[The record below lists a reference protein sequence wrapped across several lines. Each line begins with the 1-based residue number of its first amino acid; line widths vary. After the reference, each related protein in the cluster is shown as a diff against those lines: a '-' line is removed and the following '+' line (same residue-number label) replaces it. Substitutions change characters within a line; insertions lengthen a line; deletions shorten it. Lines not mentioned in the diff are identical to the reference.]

1 MLDKMQLF
9 GKHNNP
15 QPSQRPG
22 APAMRRPGETAAPA
36 TMAPPRPEA
45 TPTPSTAEAKAA
57 GKAEALQGSKL
68 IVGPDIKLK
77 GAEISD
83 CGTLV
88 VEGRVEAV
96 LDSLAIQIAEQG
108 AFSGRVVIDV
118 AEIHGHFEGDLLA
131 RKKLVVHSTG
141 QVSGKIRYGKI
152 VIEEGGEVSGDVRSL
167 ASEQAA
173 TSVSAAPDDAKRAEL
188 IGIDAAASRPRQAFQ
203 K

>member
-9 GKHNNP
+9 GKHNESP
-15 QPSQRPG
+15 SSQRPG
-22 APAMRRPGETAAPA
+22 MQAARKPGETAVPSTAAPRPEPAPAPA
-36 TMAPPRPEA
+36 TAKTEA
-45 TPTPSTAEAKAA
+45 RSETI
-57 GKAEALQGSKL
+57 QGSRL

-96 LDSLAIQIAEQG
+96 LDSQAIQIAEQG

-118 AEIHGHFEGDLLA
+118 AEIHGRFDGDLLA
-131 RKKLVVHSTG
+131 RKKLVVHATG
-141 QVSGKIRYGKI
+141 QVTGKIRYGKI

-167 ASEQAA
+167 ASEQQSA
-173 TSVSAAPDDAKRAEL
+173 VSAPAAPDEAKRPEL
-188 IGIDAAASRPRQAFQ
+188 VGVDVAAVRSRTAFQ

>member
-9 GKHNNP
+9 GKHNDP
-15 QPSQRPG
+15 QPQQRPG
-22 APAMRRPGETAAPA
+22 AASVRKPGETVNS
-36 TMAPPRPEA
+36 PPRPEPVPA
-45 TPTPSTAEAKAA
+45 AAPARAEARPDT
-57 GKAEALQGSKL
+57 LQGSRL

-96 LDSLAIQIAEQG
+96 LDSQAIQIAEQG

-173 TSVSAAPDDAKRAEL
+173 P
-188 IGIDAAASRPRQAFQ
+188 AASAVLDETKRPELVGLDSARPRTASFQ

>member
-9 GKHNNP
+9 GKHNEP
-15 QPSQRPG
+15 QSAQRPG
-22 APAMRRPGETAAPA
+22 APSARKPGEPAAPPA
-36 TMAPPRPEA
+36 AAPRPEPA
-45 TPTPSTAEAKAA
+45 PVPAAAKADA
-57 GKAEALQGSKL
+57 KSETIQGSRL

-96 LDSLAIQIAEQG
+96 LDSQAIQIAEQG

-118 AEIHGHFEGDLLA
+118 AEIHGRFDGDLLA
-131 RKKLVVHSTG
+131 RKKLVVHATG
-141 QVSGKIRYGKI
+141 QVTGKIRYGKI

-173 TSVSAAPDDAKRAEL
+173 PSASAVPDETKRPEL
-188 IGIDAAASRPRQAFQ
+188 VGLDVTAVRSRAAFQ

>member
-9 GKHNNP
+9 GKHNEP
-15 QPSQRPG
+15 QPQQRPG
-22 APAMRRPGETAAPA
+22 TSAVRRPGESAASTTTVPSQPAPA
-36 TMAPPRPEA
+36 PAA
-45 TPTPSTAEAKAA
+45 AKAE
-57 GKAEALQGSKL
+57 GKPDTLQGSRL

-131 RKKLVVHSTG
+131 RKKLVVHATG
-141 QVSGKIRYGKI
+141 QVTGKIRYGKI

-173 TSVSAAPDDAKRAEL
+173 PPAPTTADETKRPEL
-188 IGIDAAASRPRQAFQ
+188 VGLDAARPRTASFQ

>member
-9 GKHNNP
+9 GKHNDP

-22 APAMRRPGETAAPA
+22 APAVRRPGEPA
-36 TMAPPRPEA
+36 TIAPQRPE
-45 TPTPSTAEAKAA
+45 PTPAPSSAEAKAA
-57 GKAEALQGSKL
+57 VKAEALQGSKL

-173 TSVSAAPDDAKRAEL
+173 TSASAAPDDAKRAEL
-188 IGIDAAASRPRQAFQ
+188 IGIDAAANRSRQAFQ

>member
-9 GKHNNP
+9 GKHNDP
-15 QPSQRPG
+15 QPQQRPG
-22 APAMRRPGETAAPA
+22 AAPVRKPGEPA
-36 TMAPPRPEA
+36 ISPPRPEPA
-45 TPTPSTAEAKAA
+45 PAPAAAKPEARPDT
-57 GKAEALQGSKL
+57 LQGSRL

-77 GAEISD
+77 GPEISD

-96 LDSLAIQIAEQG
+96 LDSQAIQIAEQG

-152 VIEEGGEVSGDVRSL
+152 VIEEGDEVSGDVRSL
-167 ASEQAA
+167 ASEQA
-173 TSVSAAPDDAKRAEL
+173 VP
-188 IGIDAAASRPRQAFQ
+188 AASAVLDETKRPELVGLDSARPRTASFQ

>member
-1 MLDKMQLF
+1 
-9 GKHNNP
+9 P
-15 QPSQRPG
+15 
-22 APAMRRPGETAAPA
+22 APAAA
-36 TMAPPRPEA
+36 
-45 TPTPSTAEAKAA
+45 
-57 GKAEALQGSKL
+57 KAEARSETIQGSRL

-96 LDSLAIQIAEQG
+96 LDSQAIQIAEQG

-118 AEIHGHFEGDLLA
+118 AEIHGRFDGDLLA
-131 RKKLVVHSTG
+131 RKKLVVHATG
-141 QVSGKIRYGKI
+141 QVTGKIRYGKI

-167 ASEQAA
+167 ASEQQAV
-173 TSVSAAPDDAKRAEL
+173 VSAPAAPDETKRPEL
-188 IGIDAAASRPRQAFQ
+188 VGLDVAAVRSRTAFQ

>member
-9 GKHNNP
+9 GKHNDP
-15 QPSQRPG
+15 QPQQRPG
-22 APAMRRPGETAAPA
+22 TPAVRRPGEPAAPA
-36 TMAPPRPEA
+36 ATLPPQPAPAPA
-45 TPTPSTAEAKAA
+45 AAKAEAKPDT
-57 GKAEALQGSKL
+57 LQGSRL

-96 LDSLAIQIAEQG
+96 LDSQSIQIAEQG
-108 AFSGRVVIDV
+108 SFSGRVVIDV
-118 AEIHGHFEGDLLA
+118 AEIHGRFEGDLMA
-131 RKKLVVHSTG
+131 RKKLVVHATG

-173 TSVSAAPDDAKRAEL
+173 PSTPPDEAKRPEL
-188 IGIDAAASRPRQAFQ
+188 VGLDSGRPRTASFQ

>member
-1 MLDKMQLF
+1 MLDKMQFF
-9 GKHNNP
+9 GKNESPSP
-15 QPSQRPG
+15 QRAGVS
-22 APAMRRPGETAAPA
+22 PARRPGEPA
-36 TMAPPRPEA
+36 VAPPRPEPVAVSAVAPAA
-45 TPTPSTAEAKAA
+45 TQ
-57 GKAEALQGSKL
+57 KAERTEAEPGSRL

-96 LDSLAIQIAEQG
+96 LDSQALQIAQKG

-118 AEIHGHFEGDLLA
+118 AEIQGRFEGDLLA
-131 RKKLVVHSTG
+131 RRKLVVHATG

-152 VIEEGGEVSGDVRSL
+152 VVEEGGDVSGDVRSL

-173 TSVSAAPDDAKRAEL
+173 PAAAPPDEPKRPEL
-188 IGIDAAASRPRQAFQ
+188 IGLDTVARPRPAFQ

>member
-9 GKHNNP
+9 GKHNDP
-15 QPSQRPG
+15 QPQPRPG
-22 APAMRRPGETAAPA
+22 AAPVRKPGEPVIS
-36 TMAPPRPEA
+36 PPRPEPVPA
-45 TPTPSTAEAKAA
+45 PAAAKPEARPDNN
-57 GKAEALQGSKL
+57 LQGSRL

-96 LDSLAIQIAEQG
+96 LDSQAIQIAEQG

-173 TSVSAAPDDAKRAEL
+173 PAASAAPDEAKRPEL
-188 IGIDAAASRPRQAFQ
+188 VGLDSSRPRTASFQ

>member
-9 GKHNNP
+9 GKHNDP
-15 QPSQRPG
+15 QPPQRPG
-22 APAMRRPGETAAPA
+22 APVTRRPGEPA
-36 TMAPPRPEA
+36 VMAPPRPEP
-45 TPTPSTAEAKAA
+45 TPTPLSAEAKAA

-88 VEGRVEAV
+88 VEGLVEAV

-118 AEIHGHFEGDLLA
+118 AEIHGRFDGDLLA

-167 ASEQAA
+167 TSEQAA
-173 TSVSAAPDDAKRAEL
+173 NSVSAAPDDAKRAEL
-188 IGIDAAASRPRQAFQ
+188 IGLEATANRPRPAFS

>member
-9 GKHNNP
+9 GKHNEP
-15 QPSQRPG
+15 QPPQRPG
-22 APAMRRPGETAAPA
+22 APVARKPGEPVPAAAP
-36 TMAPPRPEA
+36 TTPPRPESLPA
-45 TPTPSTAEAKAA
+45 VSAAAAKDD
-57 GKAEALQGSKL
+57 GKPETVQGSRL

-96 LDSLAIQIAEQG
+96 LDSKAIQIAEQG
-108 AFSGRVVIDV
+108 SFSGRVVIDV

-131 RKKLVVHSTG
+131 RKKLVVHATG

-167 ASEQAA
+167 ASEQA
-173 TSVSAAPDDAKRAEL
+173 VPAAPAALDETKRPEL
-188 IGIDAAASRPRQAFQ
+188 VGMDSARPRTASFQ

>member
-9 GKHNNP
+9 GKHNEP
-15 QPSQRPG
+15 QPQQRPG
-22 APAMRRPGETAAPA
+22 APAARRPGESATSTPAMPPQPAPA
-36 TMAPPRPEA
+36 PAA
-45 TPTPSTAEAKAA
+45 AKVE
-57 GKAEALQGSKL
+57 GKPDTLQGSRL

-96 LDSLAIQIAEQG
+96 LDSQSIQIAEQG
-108 AFSGRVVIDV
+108 TFSGRVVIDV
-118 AEIHGHFEGDLLA
+118 AEIHGRFEGDLMA
-131 RKKLVVHSTG
+131 RKKLVVHATG

-167 ASEQAA
+167 ASEQAVPA
-173 TSVSAAPDDAKRAEL
+173 ASAVLDETKRPEL
-188 IGIDAAASRPRQAFQ
+188 IGLDAARPRTASFQ

>member
-9 GKHNNP
+9 GKHNDP
-15 QPSQRPG
+15 QPPQRPG
-22 APAMRRPGETAAPA
+22 APAVRKPGETAALQ
-36 TMAPPRPEA
+36 PPRPEFSPA
-45 TPTPSTAEAKAA
+45 PSTTAAKA
-57 GKAEALQGSKL
+57 GDKAEALQGSKL

-88 VEGRVEAV
+88 VEGLVEAV

-118 AEIHGHFEGDLLA
+118 AEIHGRFDGDLLA

-167 ASEQAA
+167 TSEQTANA
-173 TSVSAAPDDAKRAEL
+173 VSSNPDEVKRAEQ
-188 IGIDAAASRPRQAFQ
+188 IGLETVANRPRPAFS

>member
-9 GKHNNP
+9 GKHNDP
-15 QPSQRPG
+15 QPPQRPG
-22 APAMRRPGETAAPA
+22 VPAARKPGEPGA
-36 TMAPPRPEA
+36 MAPPRPE
-45 TPTPSTAEAKAA
+45 PTPMPLSAEAKAA

-118 AEIHGHFEGDLLA
+118 AEIHGHFDGDLLA

-173 TSVSAAPDDAKRAEL
+173 KAAPEAPGDDKRAEL
-188 IGIDAAASRPRQAFQ
+188 IGIEAAANRPRPAFS

>member
-9 GKHNNP
+9 GKQNDP
-15 QPSQRPG
+15 QPHQRAG
-22 APAMRRPGETAAPA
+22 AMPVRKPGEAAV
-36 TMAPPRPEA
+36 APPRPEPA
-45 TPTPSTAEAKAA
+45 PAAPKTEARPEPAP
-57 GKAEALQGSKL
+57 GSRL

-96 LDSLAIQIAEQG
+96 LDSQAIQIAEQG

-141 QVSGKIRYGKI
+141 QVTGKIRYGKI

-173 TSVSAAPDDAKRAEL
+173 PPAATDEAKRPEL
-188 IGIDAAASRPRQAFQ
+188 VGLDSARPRTASFQ

>member
-9 GKHNNP
+9 GKHNDP
-15 QPSQRPG
+15 QPQQRPG
-22 APAMRRPGETAAPA
+22 APTTRRPGEPVIS
-36 TMAPPRPEA
+36 PPRPEPMPA
-45 TPTPSTAEAKAA
+45 AAPAKAEAKPDT
-57 GKAEALQGSKL
+57 LQGSRL

-96 LDSLAIQIAEQG
+96 LDSQAIQIAEQG

-118 AEIHGHFEGDLLA
+118 AEIHGRFEGDLLA

-141 QVSGKIRYGKI
+141 QVTGKIRYGKI

-173 TSVSAAPDDAKRAEL
+173 PAASSAPDEVKRAEL
-188 IGIDAAASRPRQAFQ
+188 VGLDAAASRPRAAYQ

>member
-1 MLDKMQLF
+1 MLDRMQLF
-9 GKHNNP
+9 GKHNEP
-15 QPSQRPG
+15 QPPQRPG
-22 APAMRRPGETAAPA
+22 AAPA
-36 TMAPPRPEA
+36 RKPGDVVPPAPRPE
-45 TPTPSTAEAKAA
+45 PQPLPP
-57 GKAEALQGSKL
+57 KAEARADPAQGSRL

-96 LDSLAIQIAEQG
+96 LDSLALQIAGQG

-141 QVSGKIRYGKI
+141 QVTGKIRYGKI

-173 TSVSAAPDDAKRAEL
+173 PAVSSGEGGKPEPVGL
-188 IGIDAAASRPRQAFQ
+188 DAARPRPALQ

>member
-9 GKHNNP
+9 GKHNDP
-15 QPSQRPG
+15 QPPQRPG
-22 APAMRRPGETAAPA
+22 TPVARRPGEPASPATQRPEPLPAPA
-36 TMAPPRPEA
+36 A
-45 TPTPSTAEAKAA
+45 SKA
-57 GKAEALQGSKL
+57 GDKPDNIQGSKL

-118 AEIHGHFEGDLLA
+118 AEIHGHFDGDLLA
-131 RKKLVVHSTG
+131 RTKLVVHATG

-167 ASEQAA
+167 ASERAA
-173 TSVSAAPDDAKRAEL
+173 TTASAGPDDAKRAEL
-188 IGIDAAASRPRQAFQ
+188 IGIDASAARPRQAFQ

>member
-9 GKHNNP
+9 GKHNEP
-15 QPSQRPG
+15 QPQQRPG
-22 APAMRRPGETAAPA
+22 VPAARRPGES
-36 TMAPPRPEA
+36 A
-45 TPTPSTAEAKAA
+45 TPTTTMPPQPAPAPAAAKAE
-57 GKAEALQGSKL
+57 GKPDTLQGSRL

-96 LDSLAIQIAEQG
+96 LDSLAIQIAEHG
-108 AFSGRVVIDV
+108 TFSGRVVIDV

-167 ASEQAA
+167 ASEQA
-173 TSVSAAPDDAKRAEL
+173 VPAAPGAPDETRRPEL
-188 IGIDAAASRPRQAFQ
+188 VGLDAARPRTASFQ

>member
-9 GKHNNP
+9 GKHNEP
-15 QPSQRPG
+15 QPQQRPG
-22 APAMRRPGETAAPA
+22 GASPVRRPGEPATAAA
-36 TMAPPRPEA
+36 PRPEPVPPPA
-45 TPTPSTAEAKAA
+45 PATAEAKPDTV
-57 GKAEALQGSKL
+57 QGSRL

-96 LDSLAIQIAEQG
+96 LDSMAIQIAERG

-131 RKKLVVHSTG
+131 RKKLVVHATG

-167 ASEQAA
+167 ASEQSATTVPQPSEDAA
-173 TSVSAAPDDAKRAEL
+173 RRSEL
-188 IGIDAAASRPRQAFQ
+188 IGLEAAASRLRPAVIA

>member
-9 GKHNNP
+9 GKHSDP
-15 QPSQRPG
+15 QPPQRPG
-22 APAMRRPGETAAPA
+22 MPPLRKPGEPA
-36 TMAPPRPEA
+36 SVTPTRPESMPPPA
-45 TPTPSTAEAKAA
+45 AAVTTAKA
-57 GKAEALQGSKL
+57 GDKSDNIQGSKL

-118 AEIHGHFEGDLLA
+118 AEIHGQFEGDLLA

-141 QVSGKIRYGKI
+141 KVSGKIRYGKI

-173 TSVSAAPDDAKRAEL
+173 ATASAGPDDAKRAEL
-188 IGIDAAASRPRQAFQ
+188 IGIDASAARPRQAFQ

>member
-9 GKHNNP
+9 GKHNES
-15 QPSQRPG
+15 QSSQRPG
-22 APAMRRPGETAAPA
+22 TPAARKPGEPAAPPA
-36 TMAPPRPEA
+36 AVPRPEPA
-45 TPTPSTAEAKAA
+45 PAPAA
-57 GKAEALQGSKL
+57 AKAEARSETIQGSRL

-96 LDSLAIQIAEQG
+96 LDSQAIQIAEQG

-118 AEIHGHFEGDLLA
+118 AEIHGRFDGDLLA
-131 RKKLVVHSTG
+131 RKKLVVHATG
-141 QVSGKIRYGKI
+141 QVTGKIRYGKI

-167 ASEQAA
+167 ASEQQAV
-173 TSVSAAPDDAKRAEL
+173 VSAPAAPDETKRPEL
-188 IGIDAAASRPRQAFQ
+188 VGLDVAAVRSRTAFQ

>member
-9 GKHNNP
+9 GKHNDP
-15 QPSQRPG
+15 QPQQRPG
-22 APAMRRPGETAAPA
+22 TQAVRRPGESVAPA
-36 TMAPPRPEA
+36 ATLPPQPAPAPA
-45 TPTPSTAEAKAA
+45 AAKAEAKPDT
-57 GKAEALQGSKL
+57 LQGSRL

-96 LDSLAIQIAEQG
+96 LDSQSIQIAEQG
-108 AFSGRVVIDV
+108 SFSGRVVIDV
-118 AEIHGHFEGDLLA
+118 AEIHGRFEGDLMA
-131 RKKLVVHSTG
+131 RKKLVVHATG

-167 ASEQAA
+167 ASEQAVA
-173 TSVSAAPDDAKRAEL
+173 SAPLDEAKRPEL
-188 IGIDAAASRPRQAFQ
+188 VGLDSARPRTASFQ

>member
-9 GKHNNP
+9 GKHNEP
-15 QPSQRPG
+15 QSAQRPG
-22 APAMRRPGETAAPA
+22 APSARKPGESAAPPA
-36 TMAPPRPEA
+36 AAVQRPEPA
-45 TPTPSTAEAKAA
+45 PAPAAAKADA
-57 GKAEALQGSKL
+57 KSETIQGSRL

-96 LDSLAIQIAEQG
+96 LDSQAIQIAEQG

-118 AEIHGHFEGDLLA
+118 AEIHGRFDGDLLA
-131 RKKLVVHSTG
+131 RKKLVVHATG
-141 QVSGKIRYGKI
+141 QVTGKIRYGKI

-173 TSVSAAPDDAKRAEL
+173 PAAAAPDEARRPEL
-188 IGIDAAASRPRQAFQ
+188 VGLDVAAVRPRPAFQ

>member
-9 GKHNNP
+9 GKQNEP
-15 QPSQRPG
+15 AQRPG
-22 APAMRRPGETAAPA
+22 AAPARKPGETVIS
-36 TMAPPRPEA
+36 PPRPEPVPA
-45 TPTPSTAEAKAA
+45 PAPARTEARPDAP
-57 GKAEALQGSKL
+57 QGSRL

-96 LDSLAIQIAEQG
+96 LDSQALQIAEQG
-108 AFSGRVVIDV
+108 AFSGRVVIEV

-131 RKKLVVHSTG
+131 RRKLVVHSTG

-173 TSVSAAPDDAKRAEL
+173 PPASPDEAKRPEL
-188 IGIDAAASRPRQAFQ
+188 VGLDSARPRTASFQ

>member
-9 GKHNNP
+9 GKHNEP
-15 QPSQRPG
+15 QPQQRPG
-22 APAMRRPGETAAPA
+22 APAARRPGESAASTTTMPPQPAPAPTAA
-36 TMAPPRPEA
+36 
-45 TPTPSTAEAKAA
+45 
-57 GKAEALQGSKL
+57 KAEGKPDTLQGSRL

-167 ASEQAA
+167 ASEQSATTVPQSPEDAA
-173 TSVSAAPDDAKRAEL
+173 RRSEL
-188 IGIDAAASRPRQAFQ
+188 IGLEAAASRLRPAVIA

>member
-1 MLDKMQLF
+1 MLDRMQLF
-9 GKHNNP
+9 GKHNDL
-15 QPSQRPG
+15 QPPQRPG
-22 APAMRRPGETAAPA
+22 TAPARRPEAALTPA
-36 TMAPPRPEA
+36 PRPE
-45 TPTPSTAEAKAA
+45 PQPLPPKAEAKADPV
-57 GKAEALQGSKL
+57 QGSRL

-96 LDSLAIQIAEQG
+96 LESLALQIAEQG

-118 AEIHGHFEGDLLA
+118 AEIHGHFDGDLLA
-131 RKKLVVHSTG
+131 RRKLVVHATG
-141 QVSGKIRYGKI
+141 QVTGKIRYGKI

-173 TSVSAAPDDAKRAEL
+173 PA
-188 IGIDAAASRPRQAFQ
+188 AAASGDAGKPGLDAVRPRPALQ

>member
-9 GKHNNP
+9 GKNNEP
-15 QPSQRPG
+15 QLQPRPG
-22 APAMRRPGETAAPA
+22 TGPARRPGEPA
-36 TMAPPRPEA
+36 GASPRPEPA
-45 TPTPSTAEAKAA
+45 AVPPPAAAQKADRAEADT
-57 GKAEALQGSKL
+57 GSRL

-96 LDSLAIQIAEQG
+96 LDSQALQIAQPG
-108 AFSGRVVIDV
+108 AFSGRVAVDV
-118 AEIHGHFEGDLLA
+118 AEIHGRFEGDLLA
-131 RKKLVVHSTG
+131 RKKLVVHATG
-141 QVSGKIRYGKI
+141 QVSGKIRYGK
-152 VIEEGGEVSGDVRSL
+152 VVVEEGGDLSGDVRSL

-173 TSVSAAPDDAKRAEL
+173 PAASAVPEETKRPEL
-188 IGIDAAASRPRQAFQ
+188 IGLETVSRPRPAFQ

>member
-9 GKHNNP
+9 GKNNEP
-15 QPSQRPG
+15 QLPQRPG
-22 APAMRRPGETAAPA
+22 MPRRPGEPIAV
-36 TMAPPRPEA
+36 PPRPEPA
-45 TPTPSTAEAKAA
+45 QAAPLPAAPAPKAD
-57 GKAEALQGSKL
+57 KPEVEPGSRL

-96 LDSLAIQIAEQG
+96 LDSQALQIAQPG
-108 AFSGRVVIDV
+108 AFSGRVVVDV
-118 AEIHGHFEGDLLA
+118 AEIQGRFDGDLLA
-131 RKKLVVHSTG
+131 RKKLVVHATG
-141 QVSGKIRYGKI
+141 QVSGKIRYGRI
-152 VIEEGGEVSGDVRSL
+152 VVEEGGDVSGDVRSL

-173 TSVSAAPDDAKRAEL
+173 PASATPDESKRPEL
-188 IGIDAAASRPRQAFQ
+188 VGLDAARPRTASFQ

>member
-9 GKHNNP
+9 GKHNEP
-15 QPSQRPG
+15 QPQQRPG
-22 APAMRRPGETAAPA
+22 VPATRRPGESATSTTAMPPQPAPA
-36 TMAPPRPEA
+36 PAA
-45 TPTPSTAEAKAA
+45 AKAE
-57 GKAEALQGSKL
+57 GKPDNLQGSRL

-96 LDSLAIQIAEQG
+96 LDSQAIQIAEQG

-173 TSVSAAPDDAKRAEL
+173 PSAPTASDETRRPEL
-188 IGIDAAASRPRQAFQ
+188 VGLDAAHPRTASFQ

>member
-9 GKHNNP
+9 GKHNDP
-15 QPSQRPG
+15 QPQQRPG
-22 APAMRRPGETAAPA
+22 TPAVRRPGESAAPA
-36 TMAPPRPEA
+36 ATLPSQPAPVPA
-45 TPTPSTAEAKAA
+45 AAKVEAKPDTF
-57 GKAEALQGSKL
+57 QGSRL

-96 LDSLAIQIAEQG
+96 LDSQSIQIAEQG
-108 AFSGRVVIDV
+108 TFSGRVVIDV
-118 AEIHGHFEGDLLA
+118 AEIHGRFEGDLMA
-131 RKKLVVHSTG
+131 RKKLVVHATG

-173 TSVSAAPDDAKRAEL
+173 PSTPPDETKRPEL
-188 IGIDAAASRPRQAFQ
+188 VGLDSGRPRTASFQ